1 MRCILVNNLFNWIPQ
16 AFEKPLET
24 VHTRDQ
30 RWIANRVYSY
40 QNTRK
45 NVLKMKIARLLWSAA
60 REAVIW
66 SALLLSIIQNVSYFN
81 HEQLW
86 NRKSK
91 KISWVRP
98 FRRSCLRRQPT
109 FSDAPTGFHREMT
122 SEKTSAEIPYWW
134 CVTTQIRVMLL
145 IGWSNQPLRRT
156 T

>member
-30 RWIANRVYSY
+30 RWIANRVCSY

-86 NRKSK
+86 NRKNK
-91 KISWVRP
+91 KFLECGPFAGPAWEDSRHLATSPLVSTAKRRLRNKCRNSVLMTCHYPLWV
-98 FRRSCLRRQPT
+98 
-109 FSDAPTGFHREMT
+109 M
-122 SEKTSAEIPYWW
+122 
-134 CVTTQIRVMLL
+134 VL
-145 IGWSNQPLRRT
+145 IGWSNQPRKRT